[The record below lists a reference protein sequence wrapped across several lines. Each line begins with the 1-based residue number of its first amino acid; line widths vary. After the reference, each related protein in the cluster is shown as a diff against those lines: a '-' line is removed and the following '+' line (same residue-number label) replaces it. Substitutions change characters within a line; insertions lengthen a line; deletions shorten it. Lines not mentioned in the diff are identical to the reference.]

1 MSCPNETLLYRRPRS
16 LFGRRAPRHVQVP
29 GAHRSGWATH
39 RPPANAYAYG
49 GDWPRRVR
57 QVLARDGYRCQLG
70 FADICLGRASQ
81 VDHIDQPEASGTNDL
96 ANLRAVCRHC
106 HARRTGQRGALAKQR
121 AAAKRQAQRKGK
133 TWRIS

>member
-1 MSCPNETLLYRRPRS
+1 MRRSCIGGP
-16 LFGRRAPRHVQVP
+16 GRCSGDALPGTSRCRAHT
-29 GAHRSGWATH
+29 RSGWATH

-96 ANLRAVCRHC
+96 ANLRAVCRRC